1 MQFKI
6 QAILLGVKESKGSFE
21 GRAFDSCTFHLVI
34 DSAESSSGRSLGC
47 VTRPFKFGKGAEIEN
62 WTPYEQQMKTGGLL
76 VEAEFLMVAGADK
89 AVNMQLLGIK
99 PVHPPAAAV
108 KK

>member
-1 MQFKI
+1 MQFKS
-6 QAILLGVKESKGSFE
+6 QVLLLGVKESKGSFE
-21 GRAFDSCTFHLVI
+21 GRAFDSCTFHLVV
-34 DSAESSSGRSLGC
+34 DSTDNSSGRSFGC
-47 VTRPFKFGKGAEIEN
+47 VTRPFKFGKGSEIEN
-62 WTPYEQQMKTGGLL
+62 WAPYEQQMKTGGVL

-99 PVHPPAAAV
+99 PVHSPATPA